1 LKILCLN
8 TYAGSL
14 LVGARAGGHEVV
26 GSYEDVGFGQ
36 HVARANFPDVDH
48 RPSLA
53 DWPDASLDGV
63 TVIAHPPCSAFSTQ
77 NIVWHARG
85 TGSGAFSCTHRVVDY
100 ATKHRAS
107 AVAVESVMG
116 ALRGA
121 WDEHQF
127 YADERGYDLY
137 RVLQSGA
144 AFGAQWRDRF
154 WAIFIKRPARRDLLT
169 LGLVPLWKRV
179 RDVVRGE
186 GPSFEDQDRMLEKLK
201 KKLRD
206 GVPGYDAELDAFLF
220 LENHPRGGMGNELT
234 RHHFPGRDRYEV
246 LSRYVTTFSSGQMVY
261 LDPMSYSPTLLG
273 GSWWYMN
280 GRNLSV
286 ADYQAIAGFPSDYAW
301 PDKTVNQARMF
312 MSKGV
317 IPAVAT
323 WVLDQVERHLSAEP
337 IEVDPA
343 GWGVA
348 VRPNGIADLRIKRKD
363 WNPDG
368 PLPPTRQKEWE

>member
-1 LKILCLN
+1 MKTLCIN

-14 LVGARAGGHEVV
+14 LVGACAGGHEVI
-26 GSYEDVGFGQ
+26 GSYEDSGFGQ

-48 RPSLA
+48 RPRVT

-77 NIVWHARG
+77 NIVWSARG
-85 TGSGAFSCTHRVVDY
+85 TDSGAFSCTHRVLDY
-100 ATKHRAS
+100 ATKHHAS
-107 AVAVESVMG
+107 AIAVESVMG
-116 ALRGA
+116 ALRGG
-121 WDEHQF
+121 WDAHQH

-154 WAIFIKRPARRDLLT
+154 WAIFIKRPARRPYLT
-169 LGLVPLWKRV
+169 LNLVPSWKRV

-186 GPSFEDQDRMLEKLK
+186 GPSFEDQERQLERLK

-220 LENHPRGGMGNELT
+220 REDHPRGGMGVELAH
-234 RHHFPGRDRYEV
+234 RHFPGREVYDV
-246 LSRYVTTFSSGQMVY
+246 LSSYVTTFSSGQMCY

-273 GSWWYMN
+273 GSWWYLG
-280 GRNLSV
+280 GRNLAI
-286 ADYQAIAGFPSDYAW
+286 ADYQALAGFPTDYVW
-301 PDKTVNQARMF
+301 PGKTANQARMF

-323 WVLDQVERHLSAEP
+323 WVLDQVEKHLSADELAP
-337 IEVDPA
+337 DPA
-343 GWGVA
+343 GWTRAVA
-348 VRPNGIADLRIKRKD
+348 PNGIVDLRIRRRD
-363 WNPDG
+363 WDPDG
-368 PLPPTRQKEWE
+368 PLPMTRQKEWE